1 MDIGIGKVELE
12 EVNPHLRGGRV
23 ENHLGKT
30 TPSSPDRDLNL
41 DLPVLSS
48 QDKHD
53 KRVSQLRHRGP
64 LKASQEDLTNVNTE
78 KIIPTALTVSTD
90 PKQYKDLSIKDD
102 TNLSK
107 NIIDH
112 EIHNIRD
119 MVVSSIPTTFSKE
132 LNVTP
137 ISTDIVHDF
146 DIDGIVK
153 SLKSMFSPKSQLH
166 SRKFREYCEHMLT
179 PEINGAA
186 ETLISE
192 LVRLQNRLYQRDPI
206 KAQIKRRYVAGLREL
221 KKYISL
227 KKLKLLIIAPDID
240 RIECKGGLDD
250 TVNQLKESASI
261 QNIPYVFAL
270 NRNKLGHL
278 LLKKTPVSCLGVLRY
293 EACEVLSV
301 CVLTSPVSRLTLPFH
316 IGSNTDAK
324 SNVLI
329 GQESVTKPPTPL
341 HDHRLNIEEEDPHLN
356 GRRVKNHL
364 GKTSSS
370 SPEQDSNLD
379 LLVLGSLAQHET
391 SAGRGKELEEGG
403 DKVKQNREDDNLF
416 LLNRGAG
423 MEEMRGGAGALLNM
437 LAEVASQKL
446 HSDPIVASTVT
457 DQSRDYCDAPTFNR
471 SRKIS
476 PRGKSLNGS
485 ISSKDLHSLSSN
497 KLLKLFAEFDGNE
510 MKRTFTYTCSIEPEH
525 CRQSYSSFGSESK
538 ARQQMKGHLQTHV
551 QQFGKNNAV
560 QVKCSPVDAQKRR
573 TIQKV
578 EVSSKK
584 RRNLR
589 YSVKAEG
596 SMKIEEA
603 DENDSRIPNV
613 ENIRSNLDKLAVHC
627 PGDKLAVHCPAM
639 EKQSVATT
647 VSCKLE
653 EVKSVDTGSIYD
665 EHNYTNFTVGTA
677 SLTERNL
684 KCSNSVVSDF
694 EFGGS
699 IPVGRCEVVLGFED
713 IPEVDLG
720 GNMDESAIDSEVV
733 NSNNE
738 FDNDVVADI
747 ITARADTVSTAK
759 SNKGTAFLKEEN
771 PAGKDVYPVNIIEH
785 DVYIQKKKPKGK
797 AKFIGQSKIEKEM
810 AISLIESMKRRGNTS
825 ECLEC
830 HICSPPRSFTA
841 PTTLISHYRSHA
853 GIKPYECRICGS
865 VFTRQHSL
873 NYHMLIHSNQ
883 TRFTCADCGRKFR
896 HPSHF
901 KEHRRRHTGES
912 PYECSD
918 CMLRFKTRNTYKRH
932 LKTRHGKVL
941 TTAGC
946 LIVLSDDEFRQV
958 RTCPRTPN
966 IIRSQKSAKKKARKS
981 KKIHKPNTVGS
992 LRNCN
997 ENGIQVGFNNIE
1009 VAKLHENL
1017 TQIPITVE
1025 MEDSELTK
1033 VMLEKAVRQNDI
1045 VEEAMRQSDILFLEN
1060 DIQNNNKVKVEQVWT
1075 ENDPNTPDVNMTN
1088 TWDTVN
1094 VNFENLNINNSLEDQ
1109 SSDLKKASQESRT
1122 GSPVETIISDIS
1134 ASSEEDCEFL
1144 VAPAIAGVQNVTAVV
1159 STGWN
1164 DFLHQVNSTKSYI
1177 SLQSQEDFLN
1187 EAPPKQMSFIAS
1199 NPKQAATL
1207 LMEDNFLQN
1216 SICPN
1221 A

>member
-1 MDIGIGKVELE
+1 
-12 EVNPHLRGGRV
+12 
-23 ENHLGKT
+23 
-30 TPSSPDRDLNL
+30 
-41 DLPVLSS
+41 
-48 QDKHD
+48 
-53 KRVSQLRHRGP
+53 
-64 LKASQEDLTNVNTE
+64 
-78 KIIPTALTVSTD
+78 
-90 PKQYKDLSIKDD
+90 
-102 TNLSK
+102 
-107 NIIDH
+107 
-112 EIHNIRD
+112 
-119 MVVSSIPTTFSKE
+119 MVP
-132 LNVTP
+132 P
-137 ISTDIVHDF
+137 
-146 DIDGIVK
+146 
-153 SLKSMFSPKSQLH
+153 P
-166 SRKFREYCEHMLT
+166 
-179 PEINGAA
+179 
-186 ETLISE
+186 
-192 LVRLQNRLYQRDPI
+192 
-206 KAQIKRRYVAGLREL
+206 
-221 KKYISL
+221 
-227 KKLKLLIIAPDID
+227 
-240 RIECKGGLDD
+240 
-250 TVNQLKESASI
+250 
-261 QNIPYVFAL
+261 FAMM
-270 NRNKLGHL
+270 
-278 LLKKTPVSCLGVLRY
+278 
-293 EACEVLSV
+293 
-301 CVLTSPVSRLTLPFH
+301 
-316 IGSNTDAK
+316 
-324 SNVLI
+324 
-329 GQESVTKPPTPL
+329 
-341 HDHRLNIEEEDPHLN
+341 
-356 GRRVKNHL
+356 
-364 GKTSSS
+364 
-370 SPEQDSNLD
+370 
-379 LLVLGSLAQHET
+379 
-391 SAGRGKELEEGG
+391 GRGKELGEGG
-403 DKVKQNREDDNLF
+403 DKVKQNRVSLSQLQKLNLLGEDDNYF

-738 FDNDVVADI
+738 FDNDKVADI

-853 GIKPYECRICGS
+853 AVFVSSGEAGRESQIPVALKAFSLVPTVAALPYAFASKATTSYWWQSHSMKSSDVMYLVSEINMSRPAGAPLSNSDAYRFLLKMNMGGMFQDLADFWTLILINPTGIKPYECRICGS

-1134 ASSEEDCEFL
+1134 ALSEEDCEFL

-1187 EAPPKQMSFIAS
+1187 KAPPKQMSFIAS

>member
-1 MDIGIGKVELE
+1 MDV
-12 EVNPHLRGGRV
+12 
-23 ENHLGKT
+23 
-30 TPSSPDRDLNL
+30 D
-41 DLPVLSS
+41 
-48 QDKHD
+48 
-53 KRVSQLRHRGP
+53 
-64 LKASQEDLTNVNTE
+64 
-78 KIIPTALTVSTD
+78 
-90 PKQYKDLSIKDD
+90 
-102 TNLSK
+102 
-107 NIIDH
+107 
-112 EIHNIRD
+112 
-119 MVVSSIPTTFSKE
+119 
-132 LNVTP
+132 VTP
-137 ISTDIVHDF
+137 
-146 DIDGIVK
+146 
-153 SLKSMFSPKSQLH
+153 L
-166 SRKFREYCEHMLT
+166 
-179 PEINGAA
+179 
-186 ETLISE
+186 SE
-192 LVRLQNRLYQRDPI
+192 LDSDVRR
-206 KAQIKRRYVAGLREL
+206 V
-221 KKYISL
+221 
-227 KKLKLLIIAPDID
+227 
-240 RIECKGGLDD
+240 
-250 TVNQLKESASI
+250 
-261 QNIPYVFAL
+261 
-270 NRNKLGHL
+270 
-278 LLKKTPVSCLGVLRY
+278 
-293 EACEVLSV
+293 
-301 CVLTSPVSRLTLPFH
+301 
-316 IGSNTDAK
+316 
-324 SNVLI
+324 
-329 GQESVTKPPTPL
+329 
-341 HDHRLNIEEEDPHLN
+341 
-356 GRRVKNHL
+356 GRR
-364 GKTSSS
+364 
-370 SPEQDSNLD
+370 
-379 LLVLGSLAQHET
+379 LAW
-391 SAGRGKELEEGG
+391 
-403 DKVKQNREDDNLF
+403 EDDNYF

-446 HSDPIVASTVT
+446 HSDPIVTATVT

-471 SRKIS
+471 ARKIS

-560 QVKCSPVDAQKRR
+560 QVKFSPADAQKCRI
-573 TIQKV
+573 IQKV
-578 EVSSKK
+578 EESSKK

-589 YSVKAEG
+589 YSVKAE
-596 SMKIEEA
+596 SSIKIEEA

-613 ENIRSNLDKLAVHC
+613 ENIRSNVDKLAVHS
-627 PGDKLAVHCPAM
+627 PADKLAVHRPADKLAVHCPAM

-647 VSCKLE
+647 VSHKLE
-653 EVKSVDTGSIYD
+653 DVKSEVDTASIYD
-665 EHNYTNFTVGTA
+665 EHNYTNFTVGMA

-720 GNMDESAIDSEVV
+720 GNMDDSAIDSEGV

-738 FDNDVVADI
+738 FHNDEVADI
-747 ITARADTVSTAK
+747 ITARTGTVSTVK
-759 SNKGTAFLKEEN
+759 SSKGTAFLKQEN
-771 PAGKDVYPVNIIEH
+771 PAGKDVYSVNIIEH
-785 DVYIQKKKPKGK
+785 DDYIQKKKPKGK

-966 IIRSQKSAKKKARKS
+966 IIRSQKSVKKKARKS

-997 ENGIQVGFNNIE
+997 ENVIQAGFNNIE
-1009 VAKLHENL
+1009 VAKLHENF

-1025 MEDSELTK
+1025 MEGSELTK

-1075 ENDPNTPDVNMTN
+1075 ENDSNTPDVNMTN

-1094 VNFENLNINNSLEDQ
+1094 VNFENLNINNSIEDQ

-1122 GSPVETIISDIS
+1122 GSPIETIVSDIS

-1144 VAPAIAGVQNVTAVV
+1144 VTPAIAGVQNVTAVV
-1159 STGWN
+1159 STDWN
-1164 DFLHQVNSTKSYI
+1164 AFLHQVNSTKSYI

-1187 EAPPKQMSFIAS
+1187 EVPPKQMSFIAS